1 MYCDVERVR
10 VATTLC
16 RELWWLLLLWYC
28 HWYGGV
34 MQLTVSDAWVRYVRT
49 WENNTNAGKY
59 SLRDW
64 SSTRSLPDTKQEG
77 QFCAWRRP
85 SALKGL
91 TGSASSTIV
100 MVCCLF
106 RLRVV
111 PCLSVDH
118 WFSAHGQEGTCARVC
133 LLQTTPLSIHVY
145 HTWGEH
151 NDPLYTHVYT
161 LFQYI
166 DVHSN
171 SVCVSVCLK
180 WPSTQKCHIVATCF
194 TIVSHT
200 ICLYIQYDMRMNTSL
215 WWIQLGGSHQ
225 LYTHVAIIRVHS
237 IGWFQYKTPRIVI
250 GRRRAALKCTQ
261 DDIMSSVSQ
270 VLSA

>member
-1 MYCDVERVR
+1 MGEKHKCRKIQPERWFIHKVFAGHKTRRPVLCIKKTFSAEGSYR
-10 VATTLC
+10 VC
-16 RELWWLLLLWYC
+16 IIHNCNGLLLVSLTGC
-28 HWYGGV
+28 P
-34 MQLTVSDAWVRYVRT
+34 LTVCGSLVQCTRT
-49 WENNTNAGKY
+49 R
-59 SLRDW
+59 RD
-64 SSTRSLPDTKQEG
+64 L
-77 QFCAWRRP
+77 C
-85 SALKGL
+85 
-91 TGSASSTIV
+91 
-100 MVCCLF
+100 
-106 RLRVV
+106 
-111 PCLSVDH
+111 PCLSASNNTIDY
-118 WFSAHGQEGTCARVC
+118 
-133 LLQTTPLSIHVY
+133 VY
-145 HTWGEH
+145 HTSSGEH

-200 ICLYIQYDMRMNTSL
+200 TCLYIQYDMRMNTSL

-261 DDIMSSVSQ
+261 YDIMSSVSQ